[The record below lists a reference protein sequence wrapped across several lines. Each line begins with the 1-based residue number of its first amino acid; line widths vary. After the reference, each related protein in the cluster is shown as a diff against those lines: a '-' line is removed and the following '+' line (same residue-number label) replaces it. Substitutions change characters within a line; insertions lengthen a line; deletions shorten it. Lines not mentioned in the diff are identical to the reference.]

1 MTRDFFLLTSGSLN
15 MDLSEDK
22 RRSAVD
28 ALIGEM
34 ERGIAIIRSID
45 EDDFALGLDGE
56 SSIGAHIRHNL
67 DFVNAVVNGIV
78 VRRIDYNAR
87 VRDSRVECEPE
98 YAIAR
103 MRDAVERLKDLEQHL
118 LTSLVMVRSE
128 LDEDVWHASS
138 VLREIEFLHSHTVH
152 HYALVAK
159 LMTARGHTTCKEFGV
174 APSTLRFR
182 ESVAAHAAG

>member
-1 MTRDFFLLTSGSLN
+1 MN
-15 MDLSEDK
+15 LSEGK

-28 ALIGEM
+28 ALIDEL

-45 EDDFALGLDGE
+45 EDDFAIGLAGE

-67 DFVNAVVNGIV
+67 DFVNAVVNGV
-78 VRRIDYNAR
+78 EVRRVDYNAR
-87 VRDSRVECEPE
+87 VRDRRIECEPE
-98 YAIAR
+98 YAIAQ
-103 MRDAVERLKDLEQHL
+103 MRVAVDRLSDLQQHQ

-128 LDEDVWHASS
+128 VDDEIWHASS

-159 LMTARGHTTCKEFGV
+159 LMAARGHATCKEFGV

-182 ESVAAHAAG
+182 EVVAASASN